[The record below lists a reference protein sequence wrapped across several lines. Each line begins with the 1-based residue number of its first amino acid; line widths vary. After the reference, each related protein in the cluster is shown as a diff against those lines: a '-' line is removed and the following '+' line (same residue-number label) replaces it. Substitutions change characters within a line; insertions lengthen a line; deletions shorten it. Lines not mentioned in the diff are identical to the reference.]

1 MNTQEILKTSLSL
14 LIPNTLYDSRTLY
27 ERYYKDIVSEVNYF
41 KMISRFIESNFL
53 KSFSKGVFYLPKV
66 GKNGMIPLSP
76 LAIKSLVI
84 PSNEYGCEIC
94 DILYHQLK
102 LTHQKP
108 KTSRYYTSN
117 LKEHK
122 KTYGIATFH
131 RLDVYF
137 DGLTTLHIQFMD
149 ILCNFDKIIDID
161 KNQFLMVAKSFCKQ
175 YNQDIFLLLNKLI
188 GYQKK
193 DIAFLSQV
201 LDYFGVEHTL
211 SSLLSNRSLYKIPLW
226 K

>member
-1 MNTQEILKTSLSL
+1 
-14 LIPNTLYDSRTLY
+14 
-27 ERYYKDIVSEVNYF
+27 
-41 KMISRFIESNFL
+41 
-53 KSFSKGVFYLPKV
+53 
-66 GKNGMIPLSP
+66 MIPLSP

-94 DILYHQLK
+94 DVLYHQLK

-108 KTSRYYTSN
+108 KTYHYYTSN
-117 LKEHK
+117 LNEHK
-122 KTYGIATFH
+122 KTYGIATFY
-131 RLDVYF
+131 RLDVHF

-149 ILCNFDKIIDID
+149 VLCNFDKIIDID

-211 SSLLSNRSLYKIPLW
+211 SKQLSNRSLYKIPLW

>member
-84 PSNEYGCEIC
+84 PSNEYGCEIG

-108 KTSRYYTSN
+108 KTYRYYTSN
-117 LKEHK
+117 LKDYK
-122 KTYGIATFH
+122 KTYGIAIFH
-131 RLDVYF
+131 RLDVHF
-137 DGLTTLHIQFMD
+137 DGLTTLHIQFID
-149 ILCNFDKIIDID
+149 VLCNYNKINHINKD
-161 KNQFLMVAKSFCKQ
+161 QFLTIAQSFCKQ
-175 YNQDIFLLLNKLI
+175 FNQDI
-188 GYQKK
+188 
-193 DIAFLSQV
+193 
-201 LDYFGVEHTL
+201 
-211 SSLLSNRSLYKIPLW
+211 
-226 K
+226 